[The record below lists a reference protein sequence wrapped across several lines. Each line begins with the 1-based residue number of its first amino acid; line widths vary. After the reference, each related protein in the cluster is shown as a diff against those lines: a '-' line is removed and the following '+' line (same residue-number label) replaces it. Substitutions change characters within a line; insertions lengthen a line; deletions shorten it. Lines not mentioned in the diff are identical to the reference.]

1 MNTTTKDNK
10 QHGAPRR
17 PGLEHRTAM
26 VLAADEYSRFADAV
40 AGLGPEAWT
49 QPTACTAWDV
59 RQLTGH
65 VVGMAEMAAGIRE
78 GIRQRKIAAADAE
91 ARGIVFIDALTDL
104 QVRER
109 ADHDTERLVT
119 DMRRVGPRATR
130 GRKMMPS
137 LVRRMDTGMPQ
148 AVQGVLENW
157 SLGYM
162 VDVILT
168 RDTWMHRS
176 DVAEATGTTMLLTPD
191 HDGVIVADVVAEWA
205 QRHSRPYRLTL
216 TGPAGGEWGAGTG
229 GEELELDAVQFC
241 RVLSGRGT
249 GSGLLATA
257 VPF

>member
-1 MNTTTKDNK
+1 MSITMKERK
-10 QHGAPRR
+10 HGAPRR
-17 PGLEHRTAM
+17 PGLQHGTAM
-26 VLAADEYSRFADAV
+26 ALAAEEYRRFADTA
-40 AGLGPEAWT
+40 AALDPAAWE

-65 VVGMAEMAAGIRE
+65 VVGMAEMAAGVRE

-91 ARGIVFIDALTDL
+91 AKGIVFIDALTGL

-109 ADHDTERLVT
+109 ADHDPERLVT
-119 DMRRVGPRATR
+119 DLRKVGPRATR
-130 GRKMMPS
+130 ARRMMPS
-137 LVRRMDTGMPQ
+137 LVRRMDAGMPQ
-148 AVQGVLENW
+148 SVQGALENW

-176 DVAEATGTTMLLTPD
+176 DVAEATGTEMALTPG

-205 QRHSRPYRLTL
+205 ERHGQPYRLTL
-216 TGPAGGEWGAGTG
+216 TGPAGGEWGVGRG
-229 GEELELDAVQFC
+229 GEEIEMDAVQFC
-241 RVLSGRGT
+241 RVLSGRGS
-249 GSGLLATA
+249 GSGLLATE